1 MSRSRK
7 HTPIFKLKNDRDFKR
22 YSNKMIRHRDIPS
35 GGAFKR
41 VMCSYSI
48 CDYKQ
53 LLYPINPQYR
63 YLYDAD
69 YMRKAVAK

>member
-7 HTPIFKLKNDRDFKR
+7 HTPIYKFHNDRYFKR
-22 YSNKMIRHRDIPS
+22 LSNRIIRHRDIPS

-41 VMCSYSI
+41 VMCSYDI

-69 YMRKAVAK
+69 YIRKAVAK